1 MTFTEHLEELRSRI
15 LKCLAALLAGA
26 VISFWQIDRIV
37 ALLTMPVPRLF
48 VMKPAEAFM
57 IYVKLALWSGAILV
71 SPILA
76 WQFWAF
82 LLPAFTSHEK
92 KILGLFVPA
101 SVVLFLAGIVFSF
114 TLVLPRGLDFLRSF
128 ALGSVQPLWSLESY
142 LDFVILMVVPFGFF
156 FNLPLILLP
165 LAQMGLVDSVKLRRA
180 RRYVI
185 LLSFIVAA
193 VITPTTDMVSQ
204 TLLAVPI
211 IVLYEV
217 SLLIIRVVLKK

>member
-26 VISFWQIDRIV
+26 V

-128 ALGSVQPLWSLESY
+128 ASGSVQPLWSLESY
-142 LDFVILMVVPFGFF
+142 LDS
-156 FNLPLILLP
+156 
-165 LAQMGLVDSVKLRRA
+165 QSA
-180 RRYVI
+180 R
-185 LLSFIVAA
+185 
-193 VITPTTDMVSQ
+193 
-204 TLLAVPI
+204 
-211 IVLYEV
+211 
-217 SLLIIRVVLKK
+217 

>member
-1 MTFTEHLEELRSRI
+1 
-15 LKCLAALLAGA
+15 
-26 VISFWQIDRIV
+26 
-37 ALLTMPVPRLF
+37 
-48 VMKPAEAFM
+48 
-57 IYVKLALWSGAILV
+57 
-71 SPILA
+71 
-76 WQFWAF
+76 
-82 LLPAFTSHEK
+82 
-92 KILGLFVPA
+92 
-101 SVVLFLAGIVFSF
+101 
-114 TLVLPRGLDFLRSF
+114 
-128 ALGSVQPLWSLESY
+128 
-142 LDFVILMVVPFGFF
+142 MVVPFGFF

-185 LLSFIVAA
+185 VLSFIVAA

>member
-1 MTFTEHLEELRSRI
+1 MTFTEHLEELRSRL
-15 LKCLAALLAGA
+15 LKCLAALLIGT
-26 VISFWQIDRIV
+26 VICFWQIDRIV
-37 ALLTMPVPRLF
+37 ALLTLPVPQLY

-57 IYVKLALWSGAILV
+57 IYVKLALWSGAVLS

-82 LLPAFTSHEK
+82 LLPAFTHHEK
-92 KILGLFVPA
+92 KVLGIFVPA
-101 SVVLFLAGIVFSF
+101 SVFLFLAGILFSF
-114 TLVLPRGLDFLRSF
+114 FLVLPRGLAFLRSF
-128 ALGSVQPLWSLESY
+128 ASNSVQPLWSLESY

-165 LAQMGLVDSVKLRRA
+165 IAQMGLIDSTKLRQG

-185 LLSFIVAA
+185 VLSFILAA

-211 IVLYEV
+211 IVLYEI
-217 SLLIIRVVLKK
+217 SLVIIRVVLKK